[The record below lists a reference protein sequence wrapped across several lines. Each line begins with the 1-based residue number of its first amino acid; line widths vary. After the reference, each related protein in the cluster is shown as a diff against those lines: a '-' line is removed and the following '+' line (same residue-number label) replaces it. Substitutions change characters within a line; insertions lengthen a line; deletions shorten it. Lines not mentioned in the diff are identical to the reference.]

1 MLHRATVERRLRV
14 TCHIAHDPDPAA
26 HSRQLADRGAWR
38 RRVQGYLNKRRWEQ
52 KITSAIPLCRARD
65 SNPDPKSRRA
75 SNSLTARAAPVQGSL
90 AIGHLGFDGG
100 VVAPPSEEA
109 ILCTTERHASQRDRD
124 SDCCGPLP
132 SGCGYRSYWIAVW
145 SVCARWPLLWI
156 RCSPLWISSSP
167 ISFENLEICRPSLEL
182 RADAATL
189 D

>member
-26 HSRQLADRGAWR
+26 HSRQLADRGGWR

-109 ILCTTERHASQRDRD
+109 ILCHYGAARIAA
-124 SDCCGPLP
+124 G
-132 SGCGYRSYWIAVW
+132 SGFG
-145 SVCARWPLLWI
+145 L
-156 RCSPLWISSSP
+156 
-167 ISFENLEICRPSLEL
+167 L
-182 RADAATL
+182 RAAPERLWLPVVL
-189 D
+189 DRRLERLREVASALD